1 MQNITCVLL
10 IDKRLANYDEIIASA
25 NAVTACVVFDYDLD
39 TFDTLKT
46 RGIDRITSENR
57 VVCTWIAIDAVEP
70 EVREYRNIGLMQH
83 NTNRAQYF
91 VTASEPGC
99 QLDNVAES
107 DPSLT
112 TWANY
117 IDFINKCVRDYG
129 LQTYDMMAC
138 ALYSDANWK
147 YVIDEMAARCGGG
160 VTIRAS
166 LDNTGAAALGG
177 NWFLELGGVNLKD
190 VYFTD
195 VIDDY
200 NGLLAQTRISIPDFY
215 ASYGGNTLASHI
227 AKDGWVIYSSV
238 GTYYNEGLASLIKT
252 SGSYIVGFITDKV
265 TIGITG
271 PTPFKIDSI
280 SWGGGDIVNS
290 LSTRTAKTVKIYGSN
305 TSYLGNISS
314 SIISNNATLIATHQF
329 QQVLEQTISINSTL
343 YSSYYFDVLDNWGDA
358 SIKISGIVFNPG
370 APSNTVMADYTMSST
385 VYESTFTSHTFTNA
399 YATGRFGPE
408 LSAVRSAY
416 SSALWAQDT
425 TNNWLNM
432 SPTGIQEWTVPKT
445 GRYTIEAYGAQG
457 GNADTA
463 TGGLGARI
471 KISTTLTKNHVIK
484 ILCGQQGGTATV
496 ISSVQNHPI
505 IAGGGGGGTYIY
517 NVTTHNLILIA
528 GGGGG
533 AAKGDLNSGN
543 STARYILNGSN
554 ASAYNE
560 TSGTNGTAGG
570 NGNYGN
576 GGSQGN
582 PGIVGANGGSSGA
595 GWNGSG
601 SQGTYGGGAGLT
613 FGSGGTGGENNI
625 YAGSFVTNVEGGFG
639 GGSGA
644 GFHSNLVAAAGGG
657 GGYSGG
663 GGGGQ
668 NIGGGGGG
676 GNYMIAESTYISSS
690 SNNTGHGSVII
701 SVLLT
706 SPATLTFTKTAFY
719 VKYVLNSTISIPA
732 ALISTNNSDLV
743 KTVTHSSGSPGV
755 ATITTSAN
763 EGTVTVKGLGT
774 TTITSTLAATA
785 NFDAVTVSLITITV
799 IGSGSTVTGATMTS
813 VDFTSTDLTGSVF
826 SSCDL
831 TSANLYGA
839 TFNAATDLRGST
851 LTSLRSGRIIG
862 FTTLLPTDYKM
873 I

>member
-70 EVREYRNIGLMQH
+70 EPATEPKQQVCEYRNIGLMQH
-83 NTNRAQYF
+83 NTNSAQYF

-117 IDFINKCVRDYG
+117 IDFIDKCVRDYG

-138 ALYSDANWK
+138 ALYLNANWK
-147 YVIDEMAARCGGG
+147 YAIDEMAARCG
-160 VTIRAS
+160 VSIRAS

-195 VIDDY
+195 AIDDY

-215 ASYGGNTLASHI
+215 ASYGMNTSVSHI

-238 GTYYNEGLASLIKT
+238 GTHHNEGLASLIKT
-252 SGSYIVGFITDKV
+252 SGSHMVGFITDKV

-280 SWGGGDIVNS
+280 SWGGNS
-290 LSTRTAKTVKIYGSN
+290 LPTRTAKTVKIYGSN

-343 YSSYYFDVLDNWGDA
+343 YSSYYFDVLDNWGDP

-399 YATGRFGPE
+399 GATGRTGPI
-408 LSAVRSAY
+408 LSVVRSAY

-445 GRYTIEAYGAQG
+445 GNYTIEAYGAQG

-484 ILCGQQGGTATV
+484 ILCGQQGGTAGVTA
-496 ISSVQNHPI
+496 IEYNHPI

-533 AAKGDLNSGN
+533 AAKGDLNSDYAP
-543 STARYILNGSN
+543 ARYALNGSN

-560 TSGTNGTAGG
+560 TSGTAGTGGGSGTGG
-570 NGNYGN
+570 NGGLL
-576 GGSQGN
+576 GN
-582 PGIVGANGGSSGA
+582 PGIEGVNGGSSGA

-601 SQGTYGGGAGLT
+601 VKGMYGGGVGLT
-613 FGSGGTGGENNI
+613 FGSGGTGGES
-625 YAGSFVTNVEGGFG
+625 GGGFG

-644 GFHSNLVAAAGGG
+644 GFHTNYVGAAGGG

-668 NIGGGGGG
+668 HIGNGGGG
-676 GNYMIAESTYISSS
+676 GNYMIAGSTYISSS
-690 SNNTGHGSVII
+690 TNTGHGKVII
-701 SVLLT
+701 TLLLT
-706 SPATLTFTKTAFY
+706 SPATLTFLKTAFY
-719 VKYVLNSTISIPA
+719 AKYVLNSTISIPA
-732 ALISTNNSDLV
+732 TLISTNNSDSY
-743 KTVTHSSGSPGV
+743 TVAHSSGNASI
-755 ATITTSAN
+755 ATIATSAN
-763 EGTVTVKGLGT
+763 VGTVTVKGVGK

-785 NFDAVTVSLITITV
+785 NFDEITVTSITITV
-799 IGSGSTVTGATMTS
+799 VGSGTTFTSEAMTS
-813 VDFTSTDLTGSVF
+813 VDLTSTDLTGSVF
-826 SSCDL
+826 SNCDL

-839 TFNAATDLRGST
+839 TFNAATDLRTST
-851 LTSLRSGRIIG
+851 LTSLRSGRING
-862 FTTLLPTDYKM
+862 FTTLLPTGYKM